1 MSTRP
6 PITGQP
12 FKFALFL
19 MPLGIPLALWGAW
32 DTIQAAPSTMLKV
45 LLGIGVAIVTYL
57 GAGLLLWFNRYMQGK
72 WRKHNIVP

>member
-1 MSTRP
+1 MSTKT
-6 PITGQP
+6 PITERP
-12 FKFALFL
+12 FRFALFL

-32 DTIQAAPSTMLKV
+32 ETIQAAPSSLLKV

-72 WRKHNIVP
+72 WRKHNIIP